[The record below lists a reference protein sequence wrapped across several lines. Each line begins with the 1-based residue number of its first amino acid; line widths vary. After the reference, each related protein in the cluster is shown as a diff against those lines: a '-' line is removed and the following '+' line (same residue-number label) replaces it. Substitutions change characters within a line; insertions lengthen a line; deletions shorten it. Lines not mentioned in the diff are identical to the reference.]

1 MWVRLASTPQKAKP
15 RCTRKTSKTTEWR
28 VLLTSVNGATRSGF
42 KASQH
47 AAVFSTSI
55 KQTQSFGCNTF
66 EFQEECHCVL
76 VLLYLVFLVA
86 ASLQSSQSSP
96 NEDGSCL
103 RAVVSVSPCMGLAD
117 CGLWSV
123 TLFRYVHSLTT
134 PPPFFSAP
142 VGGG

>member
-1 MWVRLASTPQKAKP
+1 M
-15 RCTRKTSKTTEWR
+15 
-28 VLLTSVNGATRSGF
+28 SGF

-47 AAVFSTSI
+47 AAVFGTSI

-103 RAVVSVSPCMGLAD
+103 RAVEFLFLLAWD
-117 CGLWSV
+117 WQIVVYKVFLCFGM
-123 TLFRYVHSLTT
+123 FIH
-134 PPPFFSAP
+134 
-142 VGGG
+142 